1 MNILWITNIPLP
13 PICNEIGLKTPSVG
27 GWMYSSLKRLKTNN
41 NIKCGVATVYDGK
54 RLITKDID
62 NIRYY
67 LLPLRGHS
75 QLKYNKHLEEFW
87 INIKNDFNPDIIHI
101 HGTEYPH
108 GLAYVNACGSK
119 GVVISIQGMISIYS
133 RYYNAEINS
142 SDLKN
147 CVSLRDILKQDG
159 IRKGKREFE
168 IRGKYEQEVL
178 RKVEHVIGRTEWDKD
193 HCWAINPHAK
203 YHHVGE
209 TLRDS
214 FYNKRWIYSECE
226 PLSIFVSQ
234 ASYPVKGLH
243 KLLEA
248 MPLILNKYPN
258 AKLYIAGSDP
268 TSRPWYLITTYGRYL
283 KKLIKKYNL
292 THHIEFSG
300 MIDEKTMCDRYLR
313 SNVFVCCSSIEN
325 SPNSL
330 GEAQMVRMP
339 HVASFVGGVP
349 EIVNYNP
356 DVLYR
361 FEETEMLA
369 RKICD
374 IFKAADNVKIPNFNE
389 DMYSAKL
396 NNEQLMEA
404 YRDIINNIR

>member
-1 MNILWITNIPLP
+1 M
-13 PICNEIGLKTPSVG
+13 
-27 GWMYSSLKRLKTNN
+27 
-41 NIKCGVATVYDGK
+41 
-54 RLITKDID
+54 
-62 NIRYY
+62 
-67 LLPLRGHS
+67 
-75 QLKYNKHLEEFW
+75 
-87 INIKNDFNPDIIHI
+87 
-101 HGTEYPH
+101 
-108 GLAYVNACGSK
+108 
-119 GVVISIQGMISIYS
+119 
-133 RYYNAEINS
+133 
-142 SDLKN
+142 
-147 CVSLRDILKQDG
+147 
-159 IRKGKREFE
+159 
-168 IRGKYEQEVL
+168 
-178 RKVEHVIGRTEWDKD
+178 
-193 HCWAINPHAK
+193 
-203 YHHVGE
+203 
-209 TLRDS
+209 
-214 FYNKRWIYSECE
+214 
-226 PLSIFVSQ
+226 
-234 ASYPVKGLH
+234 
-243 KLLEA
+243 
-248 MPLILNKYPN
+248 ILNKYPN

-292 THHIEFSG
+292 THHIEFLG

-313 SNVFVCCSSIEN
+313 SNVLVCCSSIEN

>member
-1 MNILWITNIPLP
+1 MRILWITNMPLP
-13 PICNEIGLKTPSVG
+13 PICEALGLDVPAVG
-27 GWMYSSLKRLKTNN
+27 GWMFSSLKRLKANTQ
-41 NIKCGVATVYDGK
+41 IKCGVATVYAGEK
-54 RLITKDID
+54 LIMKDID
-62 NIRYY
+62 DIRYY
-67 LLPLRGHS
+67 LLPLKDHS
-75 QLKYNKHLEEFW
+75 ILKYNKHLEKYW
-87 INIKNDFNPDIIHI
+87 INIKNDFNPDVIHI
-101 HGTEYPH
+101 HGTEFPH

-119 GVVISIQGMISIYS
+119 GAVISIQGMISVIA
-133 RYYNAEINS
+133 RYYTANIDKKN
-142 SDLKN
+142 LKF
-147 CVSLRDILKQDG
+147 CFSLRDLLRNDG
-159 IRKGKREFE
+159 IRKEKNEFE
-168 IRGKYEQEVL
+168 NRGKYEIEILQ
-178 RKVEHVIGRTEWDKD
+178 RIDHIIGRTDWDRD
-193 HCWAINPHAK
+193 HCSAINPKAK

-214 FYNKRWIYSECE
+214 FYNNKWTYSECE
-226 PLSIFVSQ
+226 PNTIFVSQ

-258 AKLYIAGSDP
+258 TKIYVSGSDP
-268 TSRPWYLITTYGRYL
+268 TARPWYLLSTYAKYL
-283 KKLIKKYNL
+283 KKLILKYNL
-292 THHIEFSG
+292 SNNIEFLG
-300 MIDEKTMCDRYLR
+300 MIDEKTMCERYLK

-330 GEAQMVRMP
+330 GEAQMLRMP
-339 HVASFVGGVP
+339 HVASFVGGIP

-374 IFKAADNVKIPNFNE
+374 IFKASDKVKIPNFNE
-389 DMYSAKL
+389 YMYSAKL

-404 YRDIINNIR
+404 YRDIIK